1 VTTLVDRANRLYTEG
16 VAASDTGRPALAA
29 RRLRAALRLLAAN
42 PPAARPAHA
51 DVRSRI
57 LMSLAWAESELGH
70 TNESFRLL
78 DEAERAAAAAQRPV
92 LQAQRALLLWRTGR
106 LDLAL
111 VHFDAA
117 LTLLGDESKPLDLVK
132 ALNNRS
138 QLHVEAG
145 RPRQARADLLR
156 CRDIADRHGFA
167 LIGAAIR
174 VNLGCLHVLAGDLP
188 AALRAFTAAR
198 HKYDTLAPGR
208 LGGLAVE
215 RARALLAA
223 GLFGEADRELAN
235 AAEQA
240 ARQGQGY
247 LHAEALEARA
257 EAALLAGRPAAAADL
272 ARQARTAFL
281 GHHNARRATLA
292 SLLALR
298 AEWAAAA
305 PADNAGGGASTGV
318 EVAGRARALA
328 TRLGRLGL
336 PEDARVAG
344 LLAAR
349 TLIVAGRVRTA
360 EQIAGQHGPPGRADR
375 LDTRLLWRLTRA
387 DLATAGGRRA
397 EASRHLVAGMATLH
411 RYRVQLGCLDLQT
424 GASVHGADLVRAG
437 LDAALASGSPAAVYR
452 WSERA
457 RAQALLLPPVHPPQ
471 DPDAAAALEELRQV
485 RQSLREAELA
495 GRPAG
500 SMRARA
506 ETLQRTVREHS
517 WSAVGPGTGTGP
529 GPAPTPLG
537 EVRSELADAALVAY
551 VRAGPALHALVV
563 AGRSITVAPIGSYAH
578 AEEAVLRLRADLDTQ
593 AGRAMPR
600 RLADAVAAT
609 TTRDAGA
616 LAAAVLNPIL
626 HLVSDRDLVVV
637 PTGVL
642 VTVPWA
648 VLAGDRSVTVAPSAA
663 AWLAARRRNNGGAGA
678 LLVAGPGNARGE
690 AEVLAIAD
698 LRPGA
703 TVLTGPA
710 ATPTATLAALD
721 GVELAHLAAH
731 GNHEPQNAL
740 FSRLDLAGGPLMGY
754 DLQRMSRTPPMVVLS
769 SCDLGLTDVRPGD
782 ETFGMATAL
791 LTAGSSTVVASVT
804 RVADETAMAMMTGF
818 HAAVGAGRPPADA
831 LAAAVPP
838 GVLSSFVCFGTG

>member
-1 VTTLVDRANRLYTEG
+1 
-16 VAASDTGRPALAA
+16 
-29 RRLRAALRLLAAN
+29 
-42 PPAARPAHA
+42 
-51 DVRSRI
+51 
-57 LMSLAWAESELGH
+57 MSLAWAESELGRMD
-70 TNESFRLL
+70 ESFRLL
-78 DEAERAAAAAQRPV
+78 DQAERAAPAAQRPV

-106 LDLAL
+106 FDLAL
-111 VHFDAA
+111 AQFDGAVA
-117 LTLLGDESKPLDLVK
+117 RLDERSQSLDLVK

-145 RPRQARADLLR
+145 RVRQAHADLLR

-174 VNLGCLHVLAGDLP
+174 VNLGCLDVLAGDLP
-188 AALRAFTAAR
+188 SALRAFAAAR
-198 HKYDTLAPGR
+198 PDYEALAPGR

-223 GLFGEADRELAN
+223 GLFGEADRELAD
-235 AAEQA
+235 AAAQT

-247 LHAEALEARA
+247 LLAEALAARA
-257 EAALLAGRPAAAADL
+257 EAALLADRANAAADL
-272 ARQARTAFL
+272 ARQARSAFQSR
-281 GHHNARRATLA
+281 GNARRAALA
-292 SLLALR
+292 ELLALR
-298 AEWAAAA
+298 AEWAS
-305 PADNAGGGASTGV
+305 ASATTV
-318 EVAGRARALA
+318 DVAGRARALA
-328 TRLGRLGL
+328 ARLGRLGL
-336 PEDARVAG
+336 PEDGRVAG

-349 TLIVAGRVRTA
+349 TLVVDGQVGAAERIVRR
-360 EQIAGQHGPPGRADR
+360 HGPPRRADR

-387 DLATAGGRRA
+387 DLAAAHGHRA
-397 EASRHLVAGMATLH
+397 EADRHLIAGMATLH
-411 RYRVQLGCLDLQT
+411 HYRAQLGCLDLQT

-437 LDAALASGSPAAVYR
+437 LHAALSNGSPAAVYR

-457 RAQALLLPPVHPPQ
+457 RAQALLLPPVHPPA

-500 SMRARA
+500 SLRARA
-506 ETLQRTVREHS
+506 DTLQRTVREHS
-517 WSAVGPGTGTGP
+517 WSAAGPGEGAGP
-529 GPAPTPLG
+529 GPTPAPLRQ
-537 EVRSELADAALVAY
+537 VRSELADAALVAY
-551 VRAGPALHALVV
+551 VRAGPALHVLVV
-563 AGRSITVAPIGSYAH
+563 AGRSITVAPIGRYAD

-600 RLADAVAAT
+600 RLADAVAAV
-609 TTRDAGA
+609 TTRNAGR
-616 LAAAVLNPIL
+616 LADAVLGPIL
-626 HLVSDRDLVVV
+626 HLVGGRDLVVV

-648 VLAGDRSVTVAPSAA
+648 LLPGDRSVTVAPSAT
-663 AWLAARRRNNGGAGA
+663 AWLAARQRNIAGSGT

-690 AEVLAIAD
+690 AEVRAIAR

-710 ATPTATLAALD
+710 ASPIATLAALD
-721 GVELAHLAAH
+721 GVAVAHVAAH
-731 GNHEPQNAL
+731 GHHEAQNAL
-740 FSRLDLAGGPLMGY
+740 FSSLDLAGGPLMGY

-791 LTAGSSTVVASVT
+791 LTAGSSTVVASVS
-804 RVADETAMAMMTGF
+804 RVADETAMTVMTGF
-818 HAAVGAGRPPADA
+818 HAAVGAGRPPAAA
-831 LAAAVPP
+831 LAAAAPP
-838 GVLSSFVCFGTG
+838 GMLSSFVCFGAG